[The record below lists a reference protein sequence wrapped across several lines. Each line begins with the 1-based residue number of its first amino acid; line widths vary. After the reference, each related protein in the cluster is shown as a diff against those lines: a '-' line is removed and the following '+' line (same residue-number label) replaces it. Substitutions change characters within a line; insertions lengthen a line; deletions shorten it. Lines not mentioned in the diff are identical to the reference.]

1 MGFVP
6 AIFGPGETA
15 DHCLCHVLLLVHMQ
29 PVGSV
34 AGVAVE
40 RTLFSG
46 DLRGLR
52 IQLIFDATAAAVVL
66 LIATALSVYK
76 PWGMTQ
82 FGRRKQHR
90 NVSEQ

>member
-1 MGFVP
+1 
-6 AIFGPGETA
+6 
-15 DHCLCHVLLLVHMQ
+15 MQ